1 MSEPKDW
8 AADVGSLVAGLGKNL
23 LGVAARVIH
32 AAVGA
37 EPFEILAYR
46 GYGNGVRAHVYG
58 RVIEKRDIGAS
69 TDADS
74 VLKNLLNTYRRADS
88 DPLPFAQVRIEYGSS
103 LEMKADNEG
112 FFGGWM
118 ELEKPITAEDEWQ
131 EYKVELVPRVRPDP
145 TVAPPAV
152 KGSGEILVPTATT
165 RFGVISDLD
174 DTVIQSRVSNFL
186 QAARTVMLD
195 NARTRLPF
203 PGVAAFYEALR
214 NGAGGN
220 EKNPI
225 FYVSSSPWNIYDVII
240 EFMDLQK
247 IPKGPLIL
255 RDWDIGWNSLSS
267 DRHFEH
273 KTAVIRNIM
282 QLYPHLEFILIGDT
296 SQHDPEIYGQIVSE
310 FPKRVRAIYIRDVT
324 RTAERSASV
333 QRLADEVLAANSTLV
348 LSEDTLGAA
357 SHAAEYG
364 WISEDALPSVREEK
378 RADEGKD
385 DSKVATPDGGKP
397 SSGAPAEVIEDTGS
411 NSPGT
416 HQ

>member
-8 AADVGSLVAGLGKNL
+8 AADVGSLVSGLGKNL

-37 EPFEILAYR
+37 EPYEILAYR

-58 RVIEKRDIGAS
+58 RIIEKRDIRAS

-88 DPLPFAQVRIEYGSS
+88 DPLPFAQLKVDYAGST

-112 FFGGWM
+112 FFGGWI
-118 ELEKPITAEDEWQ
+118 EIEKPITTEDEWL
-131 EYKVELVPRVRPDP
+131 EYRVELVPRVRADP
-145 TVAPPAV
+145 AVAPLAV
-152 KGSGEILVPTATT
+152 KGSGEILVQTPTA
-165 RFGVISDLD
+165 RFAVISDLD

-186 QAARTVMLD
+186 QAARTVILG

-214 NGAGGN
+214 NGVSGD

-225 FYVSSSPWNIYDVII
+225 FYVSSSPWNIYDVIS

-247 IPKGPLIL
+247 IPKGPLVL
-255 RDWDIGWNSLSS
+255 RDWDIGWSSLSS
-267 DRHFEH
+267 SRHFEH
-273 KTAVIRNIM
+273 KTTTIRDLM
-282 QLYPHLEFILIGDT
+282 QLYPQLEFILIGDT
-296 SQHDPEIYGQIVSE
+296 SQHDPEIYRQIVSE

-357 SHAAEYG
+357 LHAAEHG
-364 WISEDALPSVREEK
+364 WISADALPSVREEK

-385 DSKVATPDGGKP
+385 DSKVATPDGGTP
-397 SSGAPAEVIEDTGS
+397 SSGAPTEVVEG
-411 NSPGT
+411 
-416 HQ
+416 

>member
-46 GYGNGVRAHVYG
+46 GYGNAVRAHVYG

-69 TDADS
+69 TDTDS
-74 VLKNLLNTYRRADS
+74 VLKNLFNTYRRADS
-88 DPLPFAQVRIEYGSS
+88 DPLPFAKVMVEYAGST

-112 FFGGWM
+112 FFGGWID
-118 ELEKPITAEDEWQ
+118 LEKPLTANDEWR
-131 EYKVELVPRVRPDP
+131 EYKVELIPRVAADP
-145 TVAPPAV
+145 AVAPLPV
-152 KGSGEILVPTATT
+152 KGSGEVLSATAATS
-165 RFGVISDLD
+165 FAVVSDLD

-186 QAARTVMLD
+186 QAARTVMLG

-214 NGAGGN
+214 NGATGD

-225 FYVSSSPWNIYDVII
+225 FYVSSSPWNIYDVIA

-247 IPKGPLIL
+247 IPKGPLVL
-255 RDWDIGWNSLSS
+255 RDWDIGWSSLSS
-267 DRHFEH
+267 ARHFEH
-273 KTAVIRNIM
+273 KTSVIRDLM
-282 QLYPHLEFILIGDT
+282 QLYPDLEFILIGD
-296 SQHDPEIYGQIVSE
+296 SGQHDPEIYRQIVSE

-324 RTAERSASV
+324 RTVERSASI
-333 QRLADEVLAANSTLV
+333 QRLAAEVLAANSTLV
-348 LSEDTLGAA
+348 LAEDTLGAA
-357 SHAAEYG
+357 SHAAEHG
-364 WISEDALPSVREEK
+364 WISKDALPGVHEEK

-397 SSGAPAEVIEDTGS
+397 SSGAPAEVVEK
-411 NSPGT
+411 
-416 HQ
+416 

>member
-46 GYGNGVRAHVYG
+46 GYGNAVRAHVYG

-69 TDADS
+69 TDTDS
-74 VLKNLLNTYRRADS
+74 VLKNLFNTYRRADS
-88 DPLPFAQVRIEYGSS
+88 DPLPFAKVKVEYAGST

-112 FFGGWM
+112 FFGGWID
-118 ELEKPITAEDEWQ
+118 LEKPLTANDEWR
-131 EYKVELVPRVRPDP
+131 EYKVELIPRVAADP
-145 TVAPPAV
+145 AVAPLPV
-152 KGSGEILVPTATT
+152 KGSGEVLSATAAT
-165 RFGVISDLD
+165 RFAVVSDLD

-186 QAARTVMLD
+186 QAARTVMLG

-214 NGAGGN
+214 NGATGD

-225 FYVSSSPWNIYDVII
+225 FYVSSSPWNIYDVIA

-247 IPKGPLIL
+247 IPKGPLVL
-255 RDWDIGWNSLSS
+255 RDWDIGWSSLSS
-267 DRHFEH
+267 ARHFEH
-273 KTAVIRNIM
+273 KTSVIRDLM
-282 QLYPHLEFILIGDT
+282 QLYPDLEFILIGD
-296 SQHDPEIYGQIVSE
+296 SGQHDPEIYRQIVSE

-324 RTAERSASV
+324 RTVERSASI
-333 QRLADEVLAANSTLV
+333 QRLAAEVLAANSTLV
-348 LSEDTLGAA
+348 LAEDTLGAA
-357 SHAAEYG
+357 SHAAEHG
-364 WISEDALPSVREEK
+364 WISKDALPGVHEEK

-397 SSGAPAEVIEDTGS
+397 SSGAPAEVVEK
-411 NSPGT
+411 
-416 HQ
+416 

>member
-46 GYGNGVRAHVYG
+46 GYGNAVRAHVYG

-69 TDADS
+69 TDTDS
-74 VLKNLLNTYRRADS
+74 VLKNLFNTYRRADS
-88 DPLPFAQVRIEYGSS
+88 DPLPFAKVKVEYAGST

-112 FFGGWM
+112 FFGGWID
-118 ELEKPITAEDEWQ
+118 LEKPLTANDEWR
-131 EYKVELVPRVRPDP
+131 EYKVELIPRVAADP
-145 TVAPPAV
+145 AVAPLPV
-152 KGSGEILVPTATT
+152 KGSGEVLSATAAT
-165 RFGVISDLD
+165 RFAVVSDLD

-186 QAARTVMLD
+186 QAARTVMLG

-214 NGAGGN
+214 NGATGD

-225 FYVSSSPWNIYDVII
+225 FYVSSSPWNIYDVIA

-247 IPKGPLIL
+247 IPKGPLVL
-255 RDWDIGWNSLSS
+255 RDWDIGWSSLSS
-267 DRHFEH
+267 ASHFEH
-273 KTAVIRNIM
+273 KTSVIRDLM
-282 QLYPHLEFILIGDT
+282 QLYPDLEFILIGD
-296 SQHDPEIYGQIVSE
+296 SGQHDPEIYRQIVSE

-324 RTAERSASV
+324 RTVERSASI
-333 QRLADEVLAANSTLV
+333 QRLAAEVLAANSTLV
-348 LSEDTLGAA
+348 LAEDTLGAA
-357 SHAAEYG
+357 SHAAEHG
-364 WISEDALPSVREEK
+364 WISKDALPGVHEEK

-397 SSGAPAEVIEDTGS
+397 SSGAPAEVVEK
-411 NSPGT
+411 
-416 HQ
+416 